1 MQWEYKS
8 VKLRLRGFLGGKLD
22 QDEVDMLLEESG
34 REGWELVTILAT
46 ALYQGRTRDAAL
58 VFKRPRRNGY

>member
-1 MQWEYKS
+1 
-8 VKLRLRGFLGGKLD
+8 
-22 QDEVDMLLEESG
+22 MLLEESG